1 MNYSRQEFFNLMEA
15 VEDQGG
21 EHLDRLCAARS
32 YTFLQTRA
40 EEQDNGGWKFV
51 ANGKNKVVT
60 LPSCGNS
67 ALFTVPY
74 AVTDEEWEKGD
85 EIGWSG
91 ELTACAV
98 EDDMGLW
105 PRFKDQVA
113 G

>member
-32 YTFLQTRA
+32 YTFKQSRA
-40 EEQDNGGWKFV
+40 EEGGNGGWKFV
-51 ANGKNKVVT
+51 SQGKPKVVT

-67 ALFTVPY
+67 ALFVVPY
-74 AVTDEEWEKGD
+74 EGEHGTDEA
-85 EIGWSG
+85 
-91 ELTACAV
+91 LTVCAV